1 MATITEVKE
10 NLALNIKDFSFWYQ
24 GSKKPNL
31 NKINMPV
38 ADKKVTALIGP
49 SGCGKSTLLR
59 SINRIHDLYPG
70 NRYEGEISFCGEN
83 ILSSNIDLIN
93 LRIKIGMIF
102 QQPTAFPMSIKDN
115 VEYGLKLQGI
125 KDKKTLS
132 QITESALK
140 GANIWDEVKD
150 RLNDDAGGL
159 SGGQRQRLCIA
170 RAIAVSPDILLFDEP
185 TSALDPISTIAIEE
199 LIHRLKENYTI
210 VIVTHNMQQA
220 LRVSDYTAFM
230 YLGDLIEF
238 GKTEQIFKNPREK
251 LLQEYVGGKFG

>member
-1 MATITEVKE
+1 MATITKIEDKE
-10 NLALNIKDFSFWYQ
+10 ELNVKDFSFWYN
-24 GSKKPNL
+24 GSTKPNL
-31 NKINMPV
+31 DKINLPI
-38 ADKKVTALIGP
+38 AKNKVTALIGP

-70 NRYEGEISFCGEN
+70 NRYEGKILFRGEN
-83 ILSSNIDLIN
+83 ILDPKIDLID
-93 LRIKIGMIF
+93 LRMKIGMIF

-125 KDKKTLS
+125 KDKHKLAEIVENS
-132 QITESALK
+132 LK

-150 RLNDDAGGL
+150 RLKQDAGGL

-170 RAIAVSPDILLFDEP
+170 RAIAVQPDMLLFDEP
-185 TSALDPISTIAIEE
+185 TSALDPISTAAIEE
-199 LIHRLKENYTI
+199 LIGRLKEKYTI

-220 LRVSDYTAFM
+220 TRISDYTAFM
-230 YLGDLIEF
+230 YLGDLVEF
-238 GKTEQIFKNPREK
+238 GDTKQIFDTPREK

>member
-70 NRYEGEISFCGEN
+70 NRFEGEISFCDEN
-83 ILSSNIDLIN
+83 ILNSNIDLIN